1 MVPLGQGDAGLLSL
15 CLPLSGLRP
24 TDLMVL
30 FGGIT
35 ALGGGGGGH
44 SHRNH
49 CFLFSSIDYAVIFW
63 VEIQFDI
70 KINQNGTQSTSST
83 ECTLKCF
90 LVNTHYFFIGVY

>member
-35 ALGGGGGGH
+35 ALGGGGGVTLTEIIVFCLVQLIMQSFFG
-44 SHRNH
+44 
-49 CFLFSSIDYAVIFW
+49 LKFSL
-63 VEIQFDI
+63 
-70 KINQNGTQSTSST
+70 
-83 ECTLKCF
+83 TLK
-90 LVNTHYFFIGVY
+90 